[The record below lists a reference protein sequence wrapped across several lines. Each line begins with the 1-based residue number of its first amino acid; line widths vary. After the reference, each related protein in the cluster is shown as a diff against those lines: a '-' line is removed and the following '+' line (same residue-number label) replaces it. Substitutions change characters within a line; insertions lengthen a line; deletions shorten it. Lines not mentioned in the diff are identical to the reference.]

1 MNFRPVLFVVPV
13 ALILSF
19 ARAEVLPPTGWD
31 LVFQDDFSR
40 DSIGMDWAI
49 LRGDWRLKDGRL
61 HISREWSSDSAI
73 RTSAP
78 HRENVRLEFDVET
91 PGTHDVSAAVRIGDQ
106 QWDGG
111 GSMRAGRGS
120 NPKRGG
126 HSGGLLTLAP
136 KGGKDPDPDFSELE
150 AGKRYHVVLQFE
162 DGQLKGWVDGKLVKD
177 EPADLSGGFNDY
189 VSLFTTKD
197 ASFDNVR
204 LYAKHYAKNY
214 APVAKTNPETNRQS
228 TVEAA
233 KFLDPAK
240 PDCGFQTAIDSLPES
255 GGAVILP
262 KGEFILH
269 RPLFLRE
276 GVTIRGQGAETKLM
290 LPSPIVWSKMAASA
304 AVGETTVTLEDASK
318 FAPGW
323 MLSLGDAEMYY
334 LRATPPWYVKSV
346 QGNTITLNQPLD
358 KALPKDALVGNW
370 FPVFH
375 AANTSGIEIRDLD
388 IIGRGDDAA
397 PFLGSYG
404 TSGVTFFFT
413 REVRVDDVTI
423 HGWKGDAFSFQGG
436 RENLLTASQA
446 LQPREKGFHPGSCQ
460 QRMIISRCLSDGS
473 GDDAFYF
480 CRYNQLSAMSNN
492 TYLNSKAAMIGGL
505 AKAGDMFNTIN
516 RNLGKN
522 NKLGMSMG
530 EGANDVMVDNVAIN
544 TGTLPIIEFL
554 GGNYTGAPHLSHSY
568 AGPARYHVV
577 SGNVFVQQSPAPTE
591 GAFITV
597 KAGAGANV
605 ITNNQGLE
613 PGQIVLENPTDN
625 VVVDNQKTITL
636 PETPPGPPAA
646 EALPPLAIDAAK
658 FYDANLPDCGFQKAL
673 DQAREKGGT
682 VRLPAGVYPLST
694 GLVVPSGVTLSG
706 EGIAT
711 RLVWSGSGA
720 AITSKDTSNIGIRRL
735 AITAEK
741 GGAIG
746 IILNNVQDALIEG
759 VNVTDCAVAGLR
771 AEGGNGLLIT
781 GCRARHC
788 GTGYDLQNVA
798 TAHVVESWALENAQD
813 GLRLSGGENVDSC
826 VIWFNK
832 RNGIRVEG
840 TDTGKFTLMSS
851 VVSATGE
858 EGVFLIDAPGATV
871 RGNVIHNSSLNQIG
885 KFAAVSLRGKTKD
898 ARVVENRIGD
908 EIYDATPRIGV
919 RESDGAA
926 NNIVRFNA
934 IGPSEV
940 PLEKRSEGLV
950 VMEGKEKSPPENS
963 FAPFFR
969 APKSTQP

>member
-1 MNFRPVLFVVPV
+1 FVLPITLVFS
-13 ALILSF
+13 LG
-19 ARAEVLPPTGWD
+19 RAEVPPPAGWD
-31 LVFQDDFSR
+31 LAFQDDFSR
-40 DSIGMDWAI
+40 TSIGMDWTI
-49 LRGDWRLKDGRL
+49 LRGDWHLKDGRL
-61 HISREWSSDSAI
+61 HITREWSSDSII

-91 PGTHDVSAAVRIGDQ
+91 PGTHTVSAAVRIGDQ

-126 HSGGLLTLAP
+126 RSGGLLTLAP
-136 KGGKDPDPDFSELE
+136 KASKEPDSDFLELE
-150 AGKRYHVVLQFE
+150 AGKTYHVVLQFE
-162 DGQLKGWVDGKLVKD
+162 DGQLKGWVDGKLAKD

-189 VSLFTTKD
+189 ISLFTTKD
-197 ASFDNVR
+197 ASFDNVL
-204 LYAKHYAKNY
+204 LYTKPFGKSY
-214 APVAKTNPETNRQS
+214 APIAPTTPETNRRA
-228 TVEAA
+228 TVDAS
-233 KFLDPAK
+233 KFFDPAK
-240 PDCGFQTAIDSLPES
+240 PDCGLQTAIDALPAG

-262 KGEFILH
+262 KGEFVLH

-290 LPSPIVWSKMAASA
+290 LPSPIVWSKIAAP
-304 AVGETTVTLEDASK
+304 AVVGDTTVTLEDASK
-318 FAPGW
+318 FSPDW

-346 QGNTITLNQPLD
+346 QGNTITLSQPLD
-358 KALPKDALVGNW
+358 RALPKGALVGNW

-375 AANTSGIEIRDLD
+375 TANSSNIEIRDLD
-388 IIGRGDDAA
+388 IIGRGDDPA

-413 REVRVDDVTI
+413 REVRVDNVNI

-446 LQPREKGFHPGSCQ
+446 LQPHEKGFHPGSCQ
-460 QRMIISRCLSDGS
+460 QRMIISRCLADGS
-473 GDDAFYF
+473 GDDAFFF

-544 TGTLPIIEFL
+544 TGTLPVIEFL
-554 GGNYTGAPHLSHSY
+554 GGTYEGPPHLSHSY

-577 SGNVFVQQSPAPTE
+577 AGNVFVQQSPAPTE

-597 KAGAGANV
+597 KDGAGANV

-625 VVVDNQKTITL
+625 MVADNQKTITL
-636 PETPPGPPAA
+636 PETPPRPPAA
-646 EALPPLAIDAAK
+646 EALPPLAVDAAK
-658 FYDANLPDCGFQKAL
+658 FYDPSLPDCGFQKAL

-694 GLVVPSGVTLSG
+694 GLVVPSGVTLCG

-741 GGAIG
+741 GDAIG
-746 IILNNVQDALIEG
+746 IILDKVQGALIEG
-759 VNVTDCAVAGLR
+759 VNLTDCAVAGLR

-798 TAHVVESWALENAQD
+798 MADVVESWALENNQD
-813 GLRLSGGENVDSC
+813 GLRLTGGANVDSC

-832 RNGIRVEG
+832 RNGIRADG
-840 TDTGKFTLMSS
+840 AGTGKFTLMSS
-851 VVSATGE
+851 VVSASGE
-858 EGVFLIDAPGATV
+858 EGVFITDAPGATV
-871 RGNVIHNSSLNQIG
+871 RGSVIHNSSLNQIG
-885 KFAAVSLRGKTKD
+885 KFAAVSLRGTTKD

-940 PLEKRSEGLV
+940 PPEKRTERLV
-950 VMEGKEKSPPENS
+950 VAEGKETSPPANS

-969 APKSTQP
+969 AQKSTPR

>member
-1 MNFRPVLFVVPV
+1 MTLRAGLLVLSVTLGFSPG
-13 ALILSF
+13 
-19 ARAEVLPPTGWD
+19 RAEVPPPAGWD

-40 DSIGMDWAI
+40 KSIGMDWTI
-49 LRGDWRLKDGRL
+49 LRGDWHIKDGRL
-61 HISREWSSDSAI
+61 HITREWSSDSAI

-91 PGTHDVSAAVRIGDQ
+91 PGIHTVSAAVRIGDQ

-126 HSGGLLTLAP
+126 RSGGLLTLAS
-136 KGGKDPDPDFSELE
+136 KAGKEPDPDFSELE
-150 AGKRYHVVLQFE
+150 AGKTYQVVLQFE

-177 EPADLSGGFNDY
+177 EAADLSGGFNDF
-189 VSLFTTKD
+189 VSFFTTKD

-204 LYAKHYAKNY
+204 LYTKPFGKNY
-214 APVAKTNPETNRQS
+214 PPVAPTTPETNRRA
-228 TVEAA
+228 TVDATN
-233 KFLDPAK
+233 FLDPNK
-240 PDCGFQTAIDSLPES
+240 PDCGLQTVIDALPAS

-262 KGEFILH
+262 KGEFVLH

-276 GVTIRGQGAETKLM
+276 GVTIRGQGAETKLA
-290 LPSPIVWSKMAASA
+290 LPSPIVWSKVAAPA
-304 AVGETTVTLEDASK
+304 AVGDTSVTLEDASK
-318 FAPGW
+318 FAPNW

-346 QGNTITLNQPLD
+346 QGNTITLSQPLD
-358 KALPKDALVGNW
+358 RALPEGALVGNW

-375 AANTSGIEIRDLD
+375 SANTSGIEIRDLD
-388 IIGRGDDAA
+388 IIGRGDDPA

-404 TSGVTFFFT
+404 SSGVTFFFC
-413 REVRVDDVTI
+413 REVRVDNVNI

-460 QRMIISRCLSDGS
+460 QRMIISRCLADGS
-473 GDDAFYF
+473 GDDAFFF

-554 GGNYTGAPHLSHSY
+554 GGNYTGAPHLIHSY

-597 KAGAGANV
+597 KDGAGANV
-605 ITNNQGLE
+605 IANNQGLE
-613 PGQIVLENPTDN
+613 PRQIVLETSSDN
-625 VVVDNQKTITL
+625 LVVGNQKAITL
-636 PETPPGPPAA
+636 PENPPRPPVA
-646 EALPPLAIDAAK
+646 EPLPPLAVDASK
-658 FYDANLPDCGFQKAL
+658 FYDPSLPDCGFQKAL

-682 VRLPAGVYPLST
+682 VRLPAGVYPLSV
-694 GLVVPSGVTLSG
+694 GLVVSSGVTLSG

-711 RLVWSGSGA
+711 RLVWSGSGV
-720 AITSKDTSNIGIRRL
+720 AITSKDTSNIGIRRM
-735 AITAEK
+735 AITAERK
-741 GGAIG
+741 DGIG
-746 IILNNVQDALIEG
+746 IHLNKVQNVVIEG
-759 VNVTDCAVAGLR
+759 VNLTGCTVAGLR
-771 AEGGNGLLIT
+771 AEGGSGLLIT
-781 GCRARHC
+781 GCRARQC

-798 TAHVVESWALENAQD
+798 TAQVVESWALENAQD
-813 GLRLSGGENVDSC
+813 GLLLSGGANVDSC

-832 RNGIRVEG
+832 RNGIRVDG
-840 TDTGKFTLMSS
+840 SDTGKFTLMSS
-851 VVSATGE
+851 VVSASGE
-858 EGVFLIDAPGATV
+858 EGVSLTDAPGATV
-871 RGNVIHNSSLNQIG
+871 RGNVIHNSSLNEIG

-919 RESDGAA
+919 RESDGAV

-940 PLEKRSEGLV
+940 PPEKRSERLV
-950 VMEGKEKSPPENS
+950 VVEGKEKIPPENS

-969 APKSTQP
+969 APKSTQQ